1 MTQVVLCEVITNVAN
16 KFLIEQR
23 MEELQ
28 ELVSTYGWLT
38 VAEIVQQRAKPDY
51 RYYIGK
57 WKLEEIRTMM
67 VERWATILIIGN
79 IMKPSQIYQ
88 VNEYLRKD
96 GLQARDRVDLIL
108 KIFDRHATSMEARL
122 QIELAAIKHMWPRIF
137 GMGMDMS
144 RQWSTWWW
152 GSWASRGLGETNT
165 ERMRRHLA
173 ESKERIVKDLRQYA
187 QVRATHRA
195 ARQNS
200 SFSTIGLVGYTN
212 AGKSTLMNALTH
224 KGVLVENKLF
234 ATLWTSVWKVWI
246 GREDGS
252 WKEFLI
258 NDTIWF
264 IRDLPPDL
272 ISAFRSTLEDSIE
285 ADILFHVID
294 ASDPLVD
301 DKITVVNTILDDIGA
316 KQPRILVFN
325 KTDRLKKKEL
335 TLLKKTYWKDALYI
349 SAVSGDGIEELK
361 ERLVEIL

>member
-152 GSWASRGLGETNT
+152 WSWASRGLGETNT

-301 DKITVVNTILDDIGA
+301 DKITVVNTILDDIWA
-316 KQPRILVFN
+316 KQQRILVFN
-325 KTDRLKKKEL
+325 KTDRLKKKDL

-361 ERLVEIL
+361 SRMLYF